1 MLRCWPFLLPPLYL
15 LLIFTLQPADRL
27 GDPQARVGR
36 LLYDDYDLTA
46 LVLRG
51 LNAAHGRTPGHPHPD
66 YLNGTA
72 FRAALEQKTEL
83 EESYFLEYPPT
94 ALLVFRLCWLGGN
107 TDAPPAVLDGWH
119 NNLVEYVPRT
129 DAERDLWQRFRTAI
143 RIVQSLML
151 LCLLG
156 LMAVLLVGY
165 EADGGL
171 SGPIWLLVLPGAL
184 YFSINRFDAL
194 PALLTALSF
203 FCLGRQRIAVS
214 AVLLA
219 LAVLVKVY
227 PILLA
232 PVVVRYLLDKPRAVI
247 VWPTVFTGT
256 VVLVLLPPLLTWG
269 WDATWAPFR
278 FQLGRSLEVGWT
290 LYGVALPESWGEPTR
305 WGRAFRLGSVLV
317 VGALLVWRRP
327 DDLADLLRRGAVVLI
342 VFVALQV
349 FYSPQWILWFSPLL
363 IPLARTRPAV
373 LWLTVALDLLTFTS
387 FPLIYDLPSLSGEAG
402 MRDVLRVA
410 LVWGR
415 VVLLGLLAWSL
426 LRRPLATVP
435 PAQ

>member
-1 MLRCWPFLLPPLYL
+1 MLRYWPFLLPPLYL
-15 LLIFTLQPADRL
+15 LLIFALQPADRL
-27 GDPQARVGR
+27 GDPEARVGR
-36 LLYDDYDLTA
+36 LVYDDYDLTA

-51 LNAAHGRTPGHPHPD
+51 LNAAHGRTPGHLHPD
-66 YLNGTA
+66 YLNSIA
-72 FRAALEQKTEL
+72 FRAALEQKTKL

-94 ALLVFRLCWLGGN
+94 ALLIFRLAWLGRPVD
-107 TDAPPAVLDGWH
+107 TPPAVLDGWH
-119 NNLVEYVPRT
+119 NNLVEHRPRT
-129 DAERDLWQRFRTAI
+129 EVERDLWQRFRTAI
-143 RIVQSLML
+143 RLVQFQMM

-156 LMAVLLVGY
+156 LMAVLLIGY

-171 SGPIWLLVLPGAL
+171 VGPIWLLVLPGAL
-184 YFSINRFDAL
+184 YFSHNRFDVL
-194 PALLTALSF
+194 TALLTALSF
-203 FCLGRQRIAVS
+203 FCLGRQRLGIS

-232 PVVVRYLLDKPRAVI
+232 PLVLRYLLAKPQAAGGWLAVFLGAI
-247 VWPTVFTGT
+247 VLF
-256 VVLVLLPPLLTWG
+256 LLPPLLTWG

-278 FQLGRSLEVGWT
+278 FQLGRGLEVGWT

-305 WGRAFRLGSVLV
+305 WGRVFRLGSVLV

-327 DDLADLLRRGAVVLI
+327 DDLADVLRRGAVVLV

-363 IPLARTRPAV
+363 IPLARTHRAV
-373 LWLTVALDLLTFTS
+373 LWLTAGLDLLTYTS
-387 FPLIYDLPSLSGEAG
+387 FPLIYDLPGLSGETGA
-402 MRDVLRVA
+402 RDVLRVA

-415 VVLLGLLAWSL
+415 VVLLGMLAWAL
-426 LRRPLATVP
+426 LRRPLAMAS

>member
-1 MLRCWPFLLPPLYL
+1 MLRYWPFLLPPLYL
-15 LLIFTLQPADRL
+15 LLIFALQPADRL
-27 GDPQARVGR
+27 GDPPARVGR
-36 LLYDDYDLTA
+36 LVYDDYDLTA

-51 LNAAHGRTPGHPHPD
+51 LNAAHGRTPGHPHPE

-83 EESYFLEYPPT
+83 EEAYFLEYPPT
-94 ALLVFRLCWLGGN
+94 ALLVFRLAWLGRPV
-107 TDAPPAVLDGWH
+107 DVPPAILDGWH
-119 NNLVEYVPRT
+119 NNLVEHRPRT
-129 DAERDLWQRFRTAI
+129 ETERDLWQRIRTAI
-143 RIVQSLML
+143 RIVQSLMMF
-151 LCLLG
+151 CLLG

-171 SGPIWLLVLPGAL
+171 AGPIWLLVLPGAL
-184 YFSINRFDAL
+184 YFALNRFDVL

-203 FCLGRQRIAVS
+203 YCLGRQRFAVS
-214 AVLLA
+214 AVFLA

-232 PVVVRYLLDKPRAVI
+232 PLVGRYLLAKPRAAFGWLAVFLGTI
-247 VWPTVFTGT
+247 VLF
-256 VVLVLLPPLLTWG
+256 LLPPLLTWG
-269 WDATWAPFR
+269 WDATWAPIR
-278 FQLGRSLEVGWT
+278 IQLGRGLELGWT

-305 WGRAFRLGSVLV
+305 WGRVFRLGSVLL

-349 FYSPQWILWFSPLL
+349 FYSPQWILWLSPLL
-363 IPLARTRPAV
+363 IPLARTQPAV
-373 LWLTVALDLLTFTS
+373 LWLTVALDLLTYGS
-387 FPLIYDLPSLSGEAG
+387 FPLAYDLPGFAG
-402 MRDVLRVA
+402 VTGVRDVLRVA

-415 VVLLGLLAWSL
+415 VVLLGMLAWAL
-426 LRRPLATVP
+426 LRRPLATIR
-435 PAQ
+435 A